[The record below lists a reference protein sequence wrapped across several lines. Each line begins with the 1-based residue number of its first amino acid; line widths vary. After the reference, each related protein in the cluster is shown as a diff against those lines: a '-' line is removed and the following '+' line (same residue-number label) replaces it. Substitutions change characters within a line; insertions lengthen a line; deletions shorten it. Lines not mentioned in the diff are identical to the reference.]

1 MVSVS
6 PRELGAYTPTPNQAM
21 LLTEEQL
28 AIKRMVADFARRE
41 LADGAFKP
49 ETDEQ
54 YRARLTKLAQQGLL
68 GMTAPVEYG
77 GGGLSYFDALL
88 AVEEMA
94 KYDPR
99 SAGEMHT
106 NGTGTAS
113 HLWVL
118 GTPEQQ
124 ERWLRPICEGRM
136 RCAIAMTEPE
146 AGSAATEMTTTATPM
161 QDGSGAYCL
170 NGGKIFISGGKR
182 ADIFITYARFGS
194 PPFENSGKQIG
205 ALVVEKSTP
214 GFSVLRNDHNM
225 ADEDQAQLV
234 FSDCVIPASNVLVTG
249 NAFGRL
255 IRIYNRNRLSGVAQ
269 ALGMA
274 TASYEDA
281 LQHVQVRRQFGREL
295 ADFQGLQWML
305 ADMAIQLNACRAT
318 LYQAAMAE
326 SSDGDLDPLQVS
338 LAKVFVA
345 ETCVRVCD
353 MAIQLFGG
361 YGYMADAPVNQRYRR
376 VRGTAIYGGT
386 MQIHRNMI
394 AARVLG
400 RRNNQR
406 RR

>member
-1 MVSVS
+1 VK
-6 PRELGAYTPTPNQAM
+6 
-21 LLTEEQL
+21 LTEDQQ
-28 AIKRMVADFARRE
+28 AIKRMVAEFAKRE
-41 LADGAFKP
+41 LADNAFKP
-49 ETDEQ
+49 ESEAE
-54 YRARLTKLAQQGLL
+54 YRARLRKLAAQGLL
-68 GMTAPVEYG
+68 GMTAPVEHG
-77 GGGLSYFDALL
+77 GGGLSFFDAVL

-94 KYDPR
+94 RYDPR
-99 SAGEMHT
+99 SSAEMHT

-118 GTPEQQ
+118 GSPEQQ

-146 AGSAATEMTTTATPM
+146 AGSAATEMTTSATLSE
-161 QDGSGAYCL
+161 DGETYCL
-170 NGGKIFISGGKR
+170 NGSKIFISGGTH
-182 ADIFITYARFGS
+182 ADVFITYARFGA
-194 PPFENSGKQIG
+194 PPFEEGGRSIG
-205 ALVVEKSTP
+205 AIVVEKGTP
-214 GFSVLRNDHNM
+214 GFSIVRNDHNM
-225 ADEDQAQLV
+225 ADEDQAQLL
-234 FSDCVIPASNVLVTG
+234 FDDCRVPRGNVLATG

-274 TASYEDA
+274 TASYDDA

-305 ADMAIQLNACRAT
+305 ADMAIQLNACRAV
-318 LYQAAMAE
+318 LYQAASAE
-326 SSDGDLDPLQVS
+326 NDGELDPLQVS
-338 LAKVFVA
+338 MAKVFIA
-345 ETCVRVCD
+345 ETCMRVCD

-394 AARVLG
+394 AARILG
-400 RRNNQR
+400 RRNDQR

>member
-1 MVSVS
+1 MK
-6 PRELGAYTPTPNQAM
+6 
-21 LLTEEQL
+21 LTEDQL
-28 AIKRMVADFARRE
+28 AIKRMVAEFAKRE
-41 LADGAFKP
+41 LADNAFKP
-49 ETDEQ
+49 ESEAE
-54 YRARLTKLAQQGLL
+54 YRARLHKLAAQGLL
-68 GMTAPVEYG
+68 GMTAPVEHG

-94 KYDPR
+94 RYDPR
-99 SAGEMHT
+99 SSAEMHT

-146 AGSAATEMTTTATPM
+146 AGSAATEMTTTATLTE
-161 QDGSGAYCL
+161 DGEAYCL
-170 NGGKIFISGGKR
+170 NGSKIFISGGKH
-182 ADIFITYARFGS
+182 ADVFITYARFGA
-194 PPFENSGKQIG
+194 PPFEDGGRSIG
-205 ALVVEKSTP
+205 AIVVEQGTP
-214 GFSVLRNDHNM
+214 GFSIVRNDHNM
-225 ADEDQAQLV
+225 ADEDQAQLL
-234 FSDCVIPASNVLVTG
+234 FDDCRVPRGNVLATG
-249 NAFGRL
+249 NALGRL

-305 ADMAIQLNACRAT
+305 ADMAIQLNACRAV
-318 LYQAAMAE
+318 LYQAASAE
-326 SSDGDLDPLQVS
+326 NDGELDPLQVS
-338 LAKVFVA
+338 MAKVFIA

-394 AARVLG
+394 AARILG
-400 RRNNQR
+400 RRNDQR

>member
-1 MVSVS
+1 V
-6 PRELGAYTPTPNQAM
+6 RLRRLG
-21 LLTEEQL
+21 E
-28 AIKRMVADFARRE
+28 
-41 LADGAFKP
+41 
-49 ETDEQ
+49 
-54 YRARLTKLAQQGLL
+54 QGLL
-68 GMTAPVEYG
+68 GMTAPVEHG

-94 KYDPR
+94 RYDPR
-99 SAGEMHT
+99 SSAEMHT

-118 GTPEQQ
+118 GTDAQQ

-146 AGSAATEMTTTATPM
+146 AGSAATEMKTVATPL
-161 QDGSGAYCL
+161 DGGAAYCL

-182 ADIFITYARFGS
+182 ADIFVTYARFGS
-194 PPFENSGKQIG
+194 PPFDHSSRSIG
-205 ALVVEKSTP
+205 ALIIEKDTP
-214 GFSVLRNDHNM
+214 GFSILRNDHNM

-234 FSDCVIPASNVLVTG
+234 FDNCIVPKANVLITG

-281 LQHVQVRRQFGREL
+281 LRHLQVRRQFGREL

-318 LYQAAMAE
+318 LYQAASAE
-326 SSDGDLDPLQVS
+326 IDGELDPLQVS
-338 LAKVFVA
+338 MAKVFIA
-345 ETCVRVCD
+345 ETCLRVCD

-361 YGYMADAPVNQRYRR
+361 YGYMAESPVNQRYRR
-376 VRGTAIYGGT
+376 VRGTSIYGGT
-386 MQIHRNMI
+386 MQIHRNMV

-400 RRNNQR
+400 RRTSQR
-406 RR
+406 D

>member
-1 MVSVS
+1 M
-6 PRELGAYTPTPNQAM
+6 
-21 LLTEEQL
+21 LTEEQI
-28 AIKRMVADFARRE
+28 AIKRMVADFAKRE
-41 LADGAFKP
+41 LVEHAFKP
-49 ETDEQ
+49 ETEDAF
-54 YRARLTKLAQQGLL
+54 RARQKKLADQGLL
-68 GMTAPVEYG
+68 GMTAPVEHG
-77 GGGLSYFDALL
+77 GGGLSYFDAVL

-124 ERWLRPICEGRM
+124 ERWLRPICEGRL

-146 AGSAATEMTTTATPM
+146 AGSAATEMTTTATLTE
-161 QDGSGAYCL
+161 DGDAYCL

-182 ADIFITYARFGS
+182 ADVFITYARFVADPGAARADQGGR
-194 PPFENSGKQIG
+194 NIG
-205 ALVVEKSTP
+205 AIVVENGTP
-214 GFSVLRNDHNM
+214 GFSILRNDHNM
-225 ADEDQAQLV
+225 ADEDQPHPL
-234 FSDCVIPASNVLVTG
+234 FPDRREPRGNVLVTG

-281 LQHVQVRRQFGREL
+281 LRHCQVRRQFGREL

-318 LYQAAMAE
+318 LYQAAAAE
-326 SSDGDLDPLQVS
+326 VDGELDPVQVS
-338 LAKVFVA
+338 MAKVFIA

-394 AARVLG
+394 AARILD
-400 RRNNQR
+400 RPNDQR

>member
-1 MVSVS
+1 M
-6 PRELGAYTPTPNQAM
+6 T
-21 LLTEEQL
+21 LTEEQI
-28 AIKRMVADFARRE
+28 AIKRMVADFARRD
-41 LADGAFKP
+41 LAENAFKP
-49 ETDEQ
+49 ETDDEC
-54 YRARLTKLAQQGLL
+54 RARLRKLAGQGLL
-68 GMTAPVEYG
+68 GMTAPAEYG
-77 GGGLSYFDALL
+77 GGGLSYFDAVL

-118 GTPEQQ
+118 GTHEQK

-146 AGSAATEMTTTATPM
+146 AGSAATEMTTTATPTE
-161 QDGSGAYCL
+161 DGEAYCL

-182 ADIFITYARFGS
+182 ADVFVTYARFVADGGGAKGDQGGR
-194 PPFENSGKQIG
+194 NIG
-205 ALVVEKSTP
+205 AIIVEKDTP
-214 GFSVLRNDHNM
+214 GFSILRNDHNM
-225 ADEDQAQLV
+225 ADEDQAQLL
-234 FSDCVIPASNVLVTG
+234 FDDCRVPKDNVLVTG

-274 TASYEDA
+274 TASYQDA
-281 LQHVQVRRQFGREL
+281 LRHCQVRRQFGREL

-318 LYQAAMAE
+318 LYQAAASE
-326 SSDGDLDPLQVS
+326 VDGELDPLQVS
-338 LAKVFVA
+338 MAKVFIA

-394 AARVLG
+394 AARILG
-400 RRNNQR
+400 RKNDQR
-406 RR
+406 RG

>member
-1 MVSVS
+1 MK
-6 PRELGAYTPTPNQAM
+6 
-21 LLTEEQL
+21 LTEEQL
-28 AIKRMVADFARRE
+28 AIKRMVSEFAQAE
-41 LADGAFKP
+41 LAENAFKP
-49 ETDEQ
+49 ESDEQ
-54 YRARLTKLAQQGLL
+54 YRARLKKLAQQGLL
-68 GMTAPVEYG
+68 GMTAPVEHG

-88 AVEEMA
+88 AVEEMSR
-94 KYDPR
+94 YDPR
-99 SAGEMHT
+99 SAHEMHT

-146 AGSAATEMTTTATPM
+146 AGSAATEMTSTATPTA
-161 QDGSGAYCL
+161 DGEAYCL
-170 NGGKIFISGGKR
+170 NGGKIFISGGKH
-182 ADIFITYARFGS
+182 ADIFITYARFGT
-194 PPFENSGKQIG
+194 PPFVEGGRSIG
-205 ALVVEKSTP
+205 ALVVEKDTP
-214 GFSVLRNDHNM
+214 GFSILRNDHNM
-225 ADEDQAQLV
+225 ADEDQAQLL
-234 FSDCVIPASNVLVTG
+234 FDNCRIPKFNVLVEG

-269 ALGMA
+269 ALGLA

-281 LQHVQVRRQFGREL
+281 LKHLQVRRQFGREL

-305 ADMAIQLNACRAT
+305 ADMAIQLNACRAV
-318 LYQAAMAE
+318 LYDAA
-326 SSDGDLDPLQVS
+326 SSEVDGELDPLKVS
-338 LAKVFVA
+338 MAKVFVA

-361 YGYMADAPVNQRYRR
+361 YGYMADSPVNKRYRY

-386 MQIHRNMI
+386 MQIHRNMV

-406 RR
+406 RA

>member
-1 MVSVS
+1 MK
-6 PRELGAYTPTPNQAM
+6 
-21 LLTEEQL
+21 LTEDQV
-28 AIKRMVADFARRE
+28 AIKRMVADFAKRE
-41 LADGAFKP
+41 LAESAFKT
-49 ETDEQ
+49 ESEEQ
-54 YRARLTKLAQQGLL
+54 YRARLRKLAAQGLL
-68 GMTAPVEYG
+68 GMTAPVEHG

-94 KYDPR
+94 RYDPR
-99 SAGEMHT
+99 SSAEMHT

-118 GTPEQQ
+118 GTSEQQ

-146 AGSAATEMTTTATPM
+146 AGSAATEMTTTATLTE
-161 QDGSGAYCL
+161 DGQAYCV
-170 NGGKIFISGGKR
+170 NGSKIFISGGKH
-182 ADIFITYARFGS
+182 ADVFITYARFGA
-194 PPFENSGKQIG
+194 PPFEDGGRSIG
-205 ALVVEKSTP
+205 AMVVEKGTP
-214 GFSVLRNDHNM
+214 GFSILRNDHNM
-225 ADEDQAQLV
+225 ADEDQAQLRFDNCRV
-234 FSDCVIPASNVLVTG
+234 PKGNVLVAG

-305 ADMAIQLNACRAT
+305 ADMAVQLNACRAV
-318 LYQAAMAE
+318 LYQAASAE
-326 SSDGDLDPLQVS
+326 NEGELDPLQVS
-338 LAKVFVA
+338 MAKVFIA

-386 MQIHRNMI
+386 VQIHRNMI
-394 AARVLG
+394 AARILG
-400 RRNNQR
+400 RRNDQR
-406 RR
+406 KR

>member
-1 MVSVS
+1 MK
-6 PRELGAYTPTPNQAM
+6 
-21 LLTEEQL
+21 LTEDQL
-28 AIKRMVADFARRE
+28 AIKRMVAEFARRE
-41 LADGAFKP
+41 LADNAFNP
-49 ETDEQ
+49 ESEAE
-54 YRARLTKLAQQGLL
+54 YRARLRKLAAQGLL
-68 GMTAPVEYG
+68 GMTAPVEHG
-77 GGGLSYFDALL
+77 GGGLSFFDAVL

-94 KYDPR
+94 RYDPR
-99 SAGEMHT
+99 SSAEMHT

-118 GTPEQQ
+118 GSPEQQ

-146 AGSAATEMTTTATPM
+146 AGSAATEMTTTATLSE
-161 QDGSGAYCL
+161 DGEAYCL
-170 NGGKIFISGGKR
+170 NGSKIFISGGKH
-182 ADIFITYARFGS
+182 ADVFITYARFGA
-194 PPFENSGKQIG
+194 PPFEEGGRSIG
-205 ALVVEKSTP
+205 AIVVEKGTP
-214 GFSVLRNDHNM
+214 GFSIVRNDHNM
-225 ADEDQAQLV
+225 ADEDQAQLLFDNCRV
-234 FSDCVIPASNVLVTG
+234 PRGNALATG

-305 ADMAIQLNACRAT
+305 ADMAIQLNACRAV
-318 LYQAAMAE
+318 LYQAASAE
-326 SSDGDLDPLQVS
+326 NDGELDPLQVS
-338 LAKVFVA
+338 MAKVFIA

-394 AARVLG
+394 AARILG
-400 RRNNQR
+400 RRNDQR

>member
-1 MVSVS
+1 M
-6 PRELGAYTPTPNQAM
+6 N
-21 LLTEEQL
+21 LTEDQL
-28 AIKRMVADFARRE
+28 AIQRMVADFAKRE
-41 LADGAFKP
+41 LADNAFKP
-49 ETDEQ
+49 ESEEQ
-54 YRARLTKLAQQGLL
+54 YRARLRKLAAQGLL
-68 GMTAPVEYG
+68 GMTAPVEHG
-77 GGGLSYFDALL
+77 GGGVSYFDALL

-94 KYDPR
+94 RYDPR
-99 SAGEMHT
+99 SSAEMHT

-124 ERWLRPICEGRM
+124 ARWLRPICEGRM

-146 AGSAATEMTTTATPM
+146 AGSAATEMTTTATLTE
-161 QDGSGAYCL
+161 DGEAYCV
-170 NGGKIFISGGKR
+170 NGSKIFISGGKH
-182 ADIFITYARFGS
+182 ADVFITYARFGA
-194 PPFENSGKQIG
+194 PPFEDGGRSIG
-205 ALVVEKSTP
+205 AMVVEKGTP
-214 GFSVLRNDHNM
+214 GFSIVRNDHNM
-225 ADEDQAQLV
+225 ADEDQAQLLFENCRV
-234 FSDCVIPASNVLVTG
+234 PVTNVLVTG

-305 ADMAIQLNACRAT
+305 ADMAIQLNACRAV
-318 LYQAAMAE
+318 LYQAASTE
-326 SSDGDLDPLQVS
+326 NDGELDPLQVS
-338 LAKVFVA
+338 MAKVFIA

-386 MQIHRNMI
+386 MQIHRNMV
-394 AARVLG
+394 AARILG
-400 RRNNQR
+400 RRNDQR
-406 RR
+406 KR

>member
-1 MVSVS
+1 M
-6 PRELGAYTPTPNQAM
+6 PT
-21 LLTEEQL
+21 LTEDQL
-28 AIKRMVADFARRE
+28 AIKQMVADFAKAE

-54 YRARLTKLAQQGLL
+54 YYTRLRKLGAQGLL
-68 GMTAPVEYG
+68 GMTAPVEHG
-77 GGGLSYFDALL
+77 GGGLSYFDALV

-94 KYDPR
+94 KWDPR

-124 ERWLRPICEGRM
+124 EKWLRPICEGRM

-146 AGSAATEMTTTATPM
+146 AGSAATEMTTTATLTP
-161 QDGSGAYCL
+161 DGTAYCL

-182 ADIFITYARFGS
+182 ADIFITYARFGTDGES
-194 PPFENSGKQIG
+194 AGRNIG
-205 ALVVEKSTP
+205 AIVVEKDAP
-214 GFSVLRNDHNM
+214 GFSILRNDHNM
-225 ADEDQAQLV
+225 ADEDQAQLL
-234 FSDCVIPASNVLVTG
+234 FDDCRVPVENVLVTG

-281 LQHVQVRRQFGREL
+281 LRHLQVRRQFGREL

-305 ADMAIQLNACRAT
+305 ADMAMQLNACRAT
-318 LYQAAMAE
+318 LYQAAASE
-326 SSDGDLDPLQVS
+326 NDGELDPLQVS
-338 LAKVFVA
+338 MAKVFIA

-361 YGYMADAPVNQRYRR
+361 YGYMAESPVNQRYRR

-394 AARVLG
+394 AARLLG
-400 RRNNQR
+400 RRNDQR

>member
-1 MVSVS
+1 M
-6 PRELGAYTPTPNQAM
+6 Q
-21 LLTEEQL
+21 LTEEQQ
-28 AIKRMVADFARRE
+28 AIKRMVGEFARRE
-41 LADGAFKP
+41 LAETAFKP
-49 ETDEQ
+49 ESEDG
-54 YRARLTKLAQQGLL
+54 YRVRLRKLAGQGLL

-77 GGGLSYFDALL
+77 GGGVSYFDALV

-94 KYDPR
+94 RHDPR
-99 SAGEMHT
+99 SAAEMHT

-124 ERWLRPICEGRM
+124 ERWLRPICEGHM

-146 AGSAATEMTTTATPM
+146 AGSAATEMTTTATPTD
-161 QDGSGAYCL
+161 DGAAYCL
-170 NGGKIFISGGKR
+170 NGGKIFISGGQH
-182 ADIFITYARFGS
+182 ADVFITYARFADTD
-194 PPFENSGKQIG
+194 ESGARSIG
-205 ALVVEKSTP
+205 ALVVERDTP
-214 GFSVLRNDHNM
+214 GFSIVRNDHNM
-225 ADEDQAQLV
+225 ADEDQAQLL
-234 FSDCVIPASNVLVTG
+234 FEDCRIPRANVLVTG

-274 TASYEDA
+274 QASYEDA

-305 ADMAIQLNACRAT
+305 ADMAISLNAARAT
-318 LYQAAMAE
+318 LYAAA
-326 SSDGDLDPLQVS
+326 SSEQDGDLDPLQVS
-338 LAKVFVA
+338 MAKVFVA

-353 MAIQLFGG
+353 TAIQLFGG
-361 YGYMADAPVNQRYRR
+361 YGYMADSPVNQRYRR

-400 RRNNQR
+400 RRNDQR
-406 RR
+406 TR

>member
-1 MVSVS
+1 VK
-6 PRELGAYTPTPNQAM
+6 
-21 LLTEEQL
+21 LTEDQV

-41 LADGAFKP
+41 LADNAFKP
-49 ETDEQ
+49 ETEEQ
-54 YRARLTKLAQQGLL
+54 YRARLRKLAAQGLL
-68 GMTAPVEYG
+68 GMTAPVEHG

-99 SAGEMHT
+99 SSAEMHT

-136 RCAIAMTEPE
+136 RCAIAITEPE
-146 AGSAATEMTTTATPM
+146 AGSAATEMTTTASLTE
-161 QDGSGAYCL
+161 DGEAYCV
-170 NGGKIFISGGKR
+170 NGSKIFISGGKH
-182 ADIFITYARFGS
+182 ADVFITYARFGA
-194 PPFENSGKQIG
+194 PPFEDGGRNIG
-205 ALVVEKSTP
+205 AMVVEKGTP
-214 GFSVLRNDHNM
+214 GFSILRNDHNM
-225 ADEDQAQLV
+225 ADEDQAQLLFDNCRV
-234 FSDCVIPASNVLVTG
+234 PRSNVLVTG

-274 TASYEDA
+274 SASYEDA

-305 ADMAIQLNACRAT
+305 ADMAIQLNACRAV
-318 LYQAAMAE
+318 LYQAASAE
-326 SSDGDLDPLQVS
+326 NEGELDPLQVS
-338 LAKVFVA
+338 MAKVFIA

-400 RRNNQR
+400 RRNDQR

>member
-1 MVSVS
+1 V
-6 PRELGAYTPTPNQAM
+6 R
-21 LLTEEQL
+21 LTEEQL
-28 AIKRMVADFARRE
+28 AIKRMVADFAKNE
-41 LADGAFKP
+41 LAEHAFNA
-49 ETDEQ
+49 ESEEQ
-54 YRARLTKLAQQGLL
+54 YRGRLKKLAGQGLL

-94 KYDPR
+94 RYDPR

-118 GTPEQQ
+118 GTAAQQ

-146 AGSAATEMTTTATPM
+146 AGSAATEMTTTASLTS
-161 QDGSGAYCL
+161 DGLGYCL

-182 ADIFITYARFGS
+182 ADVFITYARFPSEGDS
-194 PPFENSGKQIG
+194 DSGGRNIG
-205 ALVVEKSTP
+205 ALVVEKGTP
-214 GFSVLRNDHNM
+214 GFSILRNDHNM

-234 FSDCVIPASNVLVTG
+234 FDDCRVPKDNVLVTG

-281 LQHVQVRRQFGREL
+281 LRHLQVRRQFGREL

-318 LYQAAMAE
+318 LYQAATAE
-326 SSDGDLDPLQVS
+326 QEGELDPLQVS
-338 LAKVFVA
+338 MAKVFIA

-400 RRNNQR
+400 RRNDQR
-406 RR
+406 LPRPAST

>member
-1 MVSVS
+1 MK
-6 PRELGAYTPTPNQAM
+6 
-21 LLTEEQL
+21 LTEDQL
-28 AIKRMVADFARRE
+28 AIKRMIADFAKRE
-41 LADGAFKP
+41 LVENAFKP
-49 ETDEQ
+49 ESEEQ
-54 YRARLTKLAQQGLL
+54 YRARLRKLAAQGLL
-68 GMTAPVEYG
+68 GMTAPVEHG

-94 KYDPR
+94 RYDPR
-99 SAGEMHT
+99 SSAEMHT

-146 AGSAATEMTTTATPM
+146 AGSAATEMTTTATLTE
-161 QDGSGAYCL
+161 DGEAYCV
-170 NGGKIFISGGKR
+170 NGSKIFISGGKH
-182 ADIFITYARFGS
+182 ADVFITYARFGA
-194 PPFENSGKQIG
+194 PPFEHGGRNIG
-205 ALVVEKSTP
+205 AMVVEKDTP
-214 GFSVLRNDHNM
+214 GFSIVRNDHNM
-225 ADEDQAQLV
+225 ADEDQAQLLFDNCRV
-234 FSDCVIPASNVLVTG
+234 PRSNVLVTG

-274 TASYEDA
+274 GASYEDA

-305 ADMAIQLNACRAT
+305 ADMAIQLNACRAV
-318 LYQAAMAE
+318 LYQAASAE
-326 SSDGDLDPLQVS
+326 NEGELDPLQVS
-338 LAKVFVA
+338 MAKVFIA

-376 VRGTAIYGGT
+376 VRGTEIYGGT

-394 AARVLG
+394 AARILG
-400 RRNNQR
+400 RRNDQR

>member
-1 MVSVS
+1 M
-6 PRELGAYTPTPNQAM
+6 M
-21 LLTEEQL
+21 LTEDQL
-28 AIKRMVADFARRE
+28 AIKQMVADFAKAE
-41 LADGAFKP
+41 LAEGAFKP
-49 ETDEQ
+49 ETEEQ
-54 YRARLTKLAQQGLL
+54 YRTRLRKLGAQGLL
-68 GMTAPVEYG
+68 GTTAPVEHG
-77 GGGLSYFDALL
+77 GGGLSYFDALI

-94 KYDPR
+94 RFDPR

-118 GTPEQQ
+118 GTDEQQ
-124 ERWLRPICEGRM
+124 EKWLRPICEGRM

-146 AGSAATEMTTTATPM
+146 AGSAATEMTTTASLTPES
-161 QDGSGAYCL
+161 DAYCL

-182 ADIFITYARFGS
+182 ADIFITYARFGTDAGD
-194 PPFENSGKQIG
+194 SGRNIG
-205 ALVVEKSTP
+205 AIVVEKDTP
-214 GFSVLRNDHNM
+214 GFSILRNDHNM
-225 ADEDQAQLV
+225 ADEDQAQLL
-234 FSDCVIPASNVLVTG
+234 FDDCRVPTANVLVTG

-281 LQHVQVRRQFGREL
+281 LRHVQVRRQFGREL

-305 ADMAIQLNACRAT
+305 ADMAMQLNACRAT
-318 LYQAAMAE
+318 LYQAALSE
-326 SSDGDLDPLQVS
+326 KDGDLDPLQVS
-338 LAKVFVA
+338 MAKVFIA

-361 YGYMADAPVNQRYRR
+361 YGYMAESPVNQRYRR

-394 AARVLG
+394 AARILG
-400 RRNNQR
+400 RRNDQR

>member
-1 MVSVS
+1 V
-6 PRELGAYTPTPNQAM
+6 Q
-21 LLTEEQL
+21 LTEEQI
-28 AIKRMVADFARRE
+28 AIKQMVAEFARNE
-41 LADGAFKP
+41 LAEGAFKP
-49 ETDEQ
+49 ETEEQ
-54 YRARLTKLAQQGLL
+54 YRARLKKLGQQGLL
-68 GMTAPVEYG
+68 GMTAPVEHG

-94 KYDPR
+94 RYDPR

-118 GTPEQQ
+118 GTAEQQ

-146 AGSAATEMTTTATPM
+146 AGSAATEMTTTAELTP
-161 QDGSGAYCL
+161 DGEAYCL
-170 NGGKIFISGGKR
+170 TGGKIFISGGKR
-182 ADIFITYARFGS
+182 ADIFVTYARFGT
-194 PPFENSGKQIG
+194 PPFERGGRSIG
-205 ALVVEKSTP
+205 AIIVEKDTP
-214 GFSVLRNDHNM
+214 GFSILRNDHNM
-225 ADEDQAQLV
+225 ADEDQAQLLFDNCRV
-234 FSDCVIPASNVLVTG
+234 PRENVLVTG
-249 NAFGRL
+249 DAFGRL

-281 LQHVQVRRQFGREL
+281 LQHMQVRRQFGREL

-318 LYQAAMAE
+318 LYQAAAAE
-326 SSDGDLDPLQVS
+326 TNGELDPLQVS
-338 LAKVFVA
+338 MAKVFVA

-361 YGYMADAPVNQRYRR
+361 YGYMAESPVNQRYRR

-386 MQIHRNMI
+386 MQIHRNMV
-394 AARVLG
+394 AARILG

-406 RR
+406 RD